1 MIRDCPHRK
10 KDLRRSIRKYVHEA
24 FKKEGQRFSR
34 PSSKPQGSKK
44 KRLHKLDSQDEA
56 VEEEKEVS
64 SASSMTESSE
74 SEEESGSEQSENSE
88 AESRG

>member
-10 KDLRRSIRKYVHEA
+10 KDLRRSIRKYVREA
-24 FKKEGQRFSR
+24 FQKEGQRSYK
-34 PSSKPQGSKK
+34 PSSQQKGGKTKQP
-44 KRLHKLDSQDEA
+44 HKLDSQDEA
-56 VEEEKEVS
+56 AEEEKEES

-74 SEEESGSEQSENSE
+74 EESDSSSEQSENSE